1 MKYYSDVT
9 KKLYDDEKSLVLA
22 ETEIQKA
29 QDEKL
34 RKAEEKKS
42 DAKVVEEAYKNTI
55 QVRKECSQMI
65 DEADRKYRQALK
77 EFQAKYPEGY
87 HMTFKDEDGNAI
99 TDISYGKMNGSL
111 FDLFEDF
118 FNLF

>member
-34 RKAEEKKS
+34 QRAEQKKA
-42 DAKVVEEAYKNTI
+42 DAKLVEEAYKNSVK
-55 QVRKECSQMI
+55 VRRDCSKLI
-65 DEADRKYRQALK
+65 DEADEKYRQTLID
-77 EFQAKYPEGY
+77 FQTKYPEGY
-87 HMTFKDEDGNAI
+87 HMTFKDEDGNSI
-99 TDISYGKMNGSL
+99 TQISYTKMFDSI
-111 FDLFEDF
+111 FDLF
-118 FNLF
+118 NLFN